1 LKCPGASKSVLKKRR
16 TRPLLLSS
24 IFEMLAFEFPHT
36 PGFAS
41 LACACQQ

>member
-16 TRPLLLSS
+16 ARPLLLSS
-24 IFEMLAFEFPHT
+24 IFEMLAFEFLHT